1 MHEFFRMPLGWS
13 AAYIADWAIFTVYV
27 VYVLGACLVSG
38 PYRARVHRGSWLHV
52 VEGWALV
59 AVGWAAWAWAR
70 FALTAGDRDWS
81 GSGPVPGSVRAA
93 AFILYALQPAVLL
106 LPVIM
111 VVTTA
116 VRAWRFQPA
125 VNR

>member
-1 MHEFFRMPLGWS
+1 MHEFFRMPIGWS
-13 AAYIADWAIFTVYV
+13 AAYVADWALFAAYAA
-27 VYVLGACLVSG
+27 YVLGACLLSG
-38 PYRARVHRGSWLHV
+38 PFRSRVHRGTWLHV

-59 AVGWAAWAWAR
+59 AVIWAAWAWAH
-70 FALTAGDRDWS
+70 FALAAGDRDWS

-111 VVTTA
+111 IVTTA
-116 VRAWRFQPA
+116 VRAWRFEP
-125 VNR
+125 VLGR